1 MLAWLRP
8 ELSTTQ
14 DKNFLR
20 VLGPVVGEDM
30 LFKTTPCPPLPTQST
45 ICPPGGGGGQSKA
58 RPECSLRITFNIDTD
73 RSVYFD
79 FMEALVGFMG
89 FGLA

>member
-14 DKNFLR
+14 DKNFLS

-30 LFKTTPCPPLPTQST
+30 LFKLLHAPLYLHNPPYAHQEEGEGSQKPVQ
-45 ICPPGGGGGQSKA
+45 
-58 RPECSLRITFNIDTD
+58 N
-73 RSVYFD
+73 VH
-79 FMEALVGFMG
+79 
-89 FGLA
+89 